1 LRLKGQVATENIL
14 MVAIGFMVLIPL
26 IALFYDYSTDQTD
39 EIMAQQVGKVGREI
53 VDNAETVYYMGEP
66 SRIALDVSFPD
77 TIKSIQ
83 IVNDRELVFYVGA
96 SFSEAPYYADV
107 KLDGVFYET
116 LGNPCTDVNGEV
128 IEEACFSP
136 GVKTLVLVA
145 TPTNV
150 SIIIG

>member
-1 LRLKGQVATENIL
+1 MFKKGQVATENIL
-14 MVAIGFMVLIPL
+14 MVAIGFLILIPM

-39 EIMAQQVGKVGREI
+39 EIMAHQVGKVGREI

-77 TIKSIQ
+77 SIQ
-83 IVNDRELVFYVGA
+83 KIEIVGDRELVFYLGA
-96 SFSEAPYYADV
+96 SFSESPYYADV
-107 KLDGVFYET
+107 KLDGVFYEKI
-116 LGNPCTDVNGEV
+116 GVPCTDDSGNV

-136 GVKTLVLVA
+136 GVKSLVLVA

-150 SIIIG
+150 SIVIN